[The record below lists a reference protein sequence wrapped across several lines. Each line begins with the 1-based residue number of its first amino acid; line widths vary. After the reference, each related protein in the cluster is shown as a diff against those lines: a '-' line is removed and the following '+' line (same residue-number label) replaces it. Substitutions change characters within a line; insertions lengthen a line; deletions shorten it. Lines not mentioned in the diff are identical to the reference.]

1 MFIEALITL
10 IHVLIFVYWLGGDL
24 GAFYT
29 SRFLINTETET
40 SHQMM
45 ALKVVNDVDMAPR
58 TALILALPT
67 GLSLAFIKSW
77 IQIPIAL
84 LIAIIAFSL
93 VWLAIAWKL
102 HLSHGK
108 ASNNLK
114 NLDLAI
120 RYGAITLLTA
130 ISILGLAGKT
140 ETPLFLNLKMLILAG
155 CISLGLYIRVVLKP
169 LGSAIAQ
176 LNGPNNS
183 SAKSAIAD
191 TLNKAR
197 PLVLGIWALLLSA
210 AILGLWLPTNF

>member
-77 IQIPIAL
+77 IQIPFVL

-93 VWLAIAWKL
+93 VWLVIAWKL

-114 NLDLAI
+114 NLDFAI
-120 RYGAITLLTA
+120 RYGAITLLTI
-130 ISILGLAGKT
+130 ISILGLVGKT